1 MYNCTYM
8 SMQIK
13 FTYIETVYQYTLTI
27 WVYRDEYVSCY
38 EVKTNQHP
46 TPHTLSGHNNTLA
59 KFMFTKNKSLTKCFC
74 FFGNIFAIKKIHFF
88 KYFHEIRVRTEHYAT
103 SLSGFVTQREVICI
117 ANIFLL
123 RIYLYCEY
131 ICIANIFVLR
141 ICLYCE
147 YICITNIFVLRISQ
161 RKYNDV

>member
-1 MYNCTYM
+1 
-8 SMQIK
+8 
-13 FTYIETVYQYTLTI
+13 
-27 WVYRDEYVSCY
+27 
-38 EVKTNQHP
+38 
-46 TPHTLSGHNNTLA
+46 
-59 KFMFTKNKSLTKCFC
+59 MFTKNKSLTKCFC
-74 FFGNIFAIKKIHFF
+74 FFGKIFAKKKIHFF

-131 ICIANIFVLR
+131 IFIAKIFVLGIYLYCEYVCIANIFVLR
-141 ICLYCE
+141 IYLYCE
-147 YICITNIFVLRISQ
+147 YVCIANIFVLRIYLYCAYIFVLRISQ